1 MIVTPRL
8 AAMRHSRSHRLRR
21 SVRTYAVS
29 IRTYLLTAAAA
40 MIDELHHL
48 AEQTIG

>member
-1 MIVTPRL
+1 MTAAPATCA
-8 AAMRHSRSHRLRR
+8 AAMRGCTMR
-21 SVRTYAVS
+21 YAHVVS
-29 IRTYLLTAAAA
+29 IRTYLLTGAAAA

>member
-1 MIVTPRL
+1 MTAALATCGAVAAPRGCTT
-8 AAMRHSRSHRLRR
+8 R
-21 SVRTYAVS
+21 YAHVVS
-29 IRTYLLTAAAA
+29 IRTYLLTGAAAA

>member
-1 MIVTPRL
+1 MHAYTLCTTR
-8 AAMRHSRSHRLRR
+8 
-21 SVRTYAVS
+21 YAHVVS
-29 IRTYLLTAAAA
+29 IRTYLLTGAAAA

>member
-1 MIVTPRL
+1 MTAAPATCA
-8 AAMRHSRSHRLRR
+8 AAMPGCTMRCVH
-21 SVRTYAVS
+21 VVS
-29 IRTYLLTAAAA
+29 IRTYLLTGAAAA

>member
-1 MIVTPRL
+1 MTAAL
-8 AAMRHSRSHRLRR
+8 ATCAAATRGCTMRCAH
-21 SVRTYAVS
+21 VVS
-29 IRTYLLTAAAA
+29 IRTYLLTGAAAAA